1 MNKINA
7 TQRIHKKYKK
17 FMNCPN
23 RFIKRVHRRT
33 LYFSHIPILKNA
45 NNLYIGNIFMMNF
58 AICKN

>member
-7 TQRIHKKYKK
+7 TQRIHEKYKK
-17 FMNCPN
+17 FMNC
-23 RFIKRVHRRT
+23 FIKRVHRRT